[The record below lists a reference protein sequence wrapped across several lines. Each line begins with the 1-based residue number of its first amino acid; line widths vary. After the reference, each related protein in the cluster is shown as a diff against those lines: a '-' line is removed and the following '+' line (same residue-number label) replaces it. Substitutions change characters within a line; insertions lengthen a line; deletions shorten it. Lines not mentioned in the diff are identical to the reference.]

1 MLRIKLIEEL
11 EVPYQA
17 RFQQLHQELEL
28 SRDQFYAAR
37 RESAMIKEEHDN
49 AAAMHIKE
57 IESLRNEYEMRCDD
71 LRNRIRSMQ
80 TIVDDKKVQEVHA
93 SLQRE
98 NNELKANIKNVRVDF
113 RLRFAIA
120 FNDLP
125 LHACCL
131 SCLPSLKMCEKSKST
146 LLLIGKDKPQPM
158 RKH

>member
-57 IESLRNEYEMRCDD
+57 IESLRDEYEMRCDD

-80 TIVDDKKVQEVHA
+80 TIVDDTKVQDLHA
-93 SLQRE
+93 NLQRE
-98 NNELKANIKNVRVDF
+98 NNELKANIKNVRVEF
-113 RLRFAIA
+113 RLNFCDCLMICA
-120 FNDLP
+120 
-125 LHACCL
+125 LHACCFSYL
-131 SCLPSLKMCEKSKST
+131 LSLKMCEKSKNT
-146 LLLIGKDKPQPM
+146 L
-158 RKH
+158 

>member
-1 MLRIKLIEEL
+1 S
-11 EVPYQA
+11 VS
-17 RFQQLHQELEL
+17 QLHQELEL

-57 IESLRNEYEMRCDD
+57 MESLRDEYEMRCDD

-113 RLRFAIA
+113 ACVLRL
-120 FNDLP
+120 
-125 LHACCL
+125 CL
-131 SCLPSLKMCEKSKST
+131 IT
-146 LLLIGKDKPQPM
+146 
-158 RKH
+158 